1 MKLRTVIG
9 LALLAGAACASWAC
23 GTCAED
29 KMAATYDYA
38 TSQRAAAAGK
48 LVVYCEIAG
57 GYDADRLHAAARRVR
72 GVDARSVRISADPA
86 AVSFV
91 LDAKQQSAQAAV
103 LSLQAAAAAGMR
115 LNIIRVVSPTPAH

>member
-1 MKLRTVIG
+1 MKPRTLIA
-9 LALLAGAACASWAC
+9 LALLAGAASATWAC

-38 TSQRAAAAGK
+38 TTQRATAAGK

-72 GVDARSVRISADPA
+72 GVDARTVRISADPA

-91 LDAKQQSAQAAV
+91 LDAKQQSPQAAA
-103 LSLQAAAAAGMR
+103 LSLQTAAAAGMR
-115 LNIIRVVSPTPAH
+115 LNIIRIVGPGH